1 MKTLKKNNFMIN
13 FKIIN
18 YFVII
23 FNFYLTLS
31 NIYIKIINNNINIIN
46 MEVNNEEN
54 SDPLSR
60 L

>member
-1 MKTLKKNNFMIN
+1 MIN

-18 YFVII
+18 FFII
-23 FNFYLTLS
+23 YSNNYLTLLNYYI
-31 NIYIKIINNNINIIN
+31 NIFNNGINIIN

-54 SDPLSR
+54 SDSLSG